1 MPVFEEFSFPSSTGE
16 NTIRCLKC
24 LPDGAPRG
32 VVQIEHGIAEHMD
45 RYRDFMSFLA
55 ENGFVAVGDDHLG
68 HGKTIKAPSDQG
80 FFAEEN
86 GWDYVIADID
96 KLHDLMSE
104 QYPGLPYV
112 IFGHSMGSFLV
123 RTYLIKH
130 PDKYDAAII
139 SGTGQQ
145 SPALVLGGL
154 AAAQFLV
161 RSKGARAD
169 GQVLNDMAFG
179 TYCKRIPDART
190 TSDWVS
196 RDRETVDKYLADP
209 LCGFVAKVGLFRDM
223 MSGIRFISSQ
233 KNIDRMNKEA
243 PVYFMS
249 GEEDPVG
256 DYGAGVERAYRAFC
270 RAGLKDV
277 MIRLYPGGRHEMLNE
292 INREDV
298 YRDILNWLESK
309 MGKIS

>member
-1 MPVFEEFSFPSSTGE
+1 MPKFEDFFFESSTGV
-16 NTIRCLKC
+16 NRIHARKC
-24 LPDGAPRG
+24 IPDTEPRA
-32 VVQIEHGIAEHMD
+32 VVQIAHGIAEHIN
-45 RYRDFMSFLA
+45 RYDDFARFLA
-55 ENGFVAVGDDHLG
+55 EHGFVAVGEDHLG
-68 HGKTIKAPSDQG
+68 HGQTAETKEDLG
-80 FFAEEN
+80 FFAEED
-86 GWDYVIADID
+86 GWNCVVN
-96 KLHDLMSE
+96 DLNLLRDQMHGE
-104 QYPGLPYV
+104 YPDLPYLF
-112 IFGHSMGSFLV
+112 FGHSMGSFLV
-123 RTYLIKH
+123 RTYLIRF